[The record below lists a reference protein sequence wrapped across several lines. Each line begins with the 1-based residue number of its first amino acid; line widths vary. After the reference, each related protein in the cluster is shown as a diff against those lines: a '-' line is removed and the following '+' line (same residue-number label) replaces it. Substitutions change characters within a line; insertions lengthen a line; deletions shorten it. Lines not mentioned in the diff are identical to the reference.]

1 MNSPTPPAL
10 TFDDVA
16 QAIGDTDPAS
26 TNASKLRAA
35 LGRGSFATIQRH
47 LDTIRA
53 QRVAAL
59 QAPADA
65 AAVPAMPQEL
75 AALWGAAYAVAAV
88 SVRTRLDAV
97 VQERDALAKALQ
109 AAHGDVQALTAEMET
124 MAGHADQAGQALAK
138 ATAAHDLA
146 AGQWAAQSE
155 KLAAQHAQELAGVV
169 AQLEAAQHQAQ
180 LAQLESRIGGQAL
193 QATIDRLTD
202 QLADVKSLLM
212 RPVA

>member
-1 MNSPTPPAL
+1 MNAPTPTAL

-16 QAIGDTDPAS
+16 QAIGDTDPAH

-53 QRVAAL
+53 HRAAAL

-65 AAVPAMPQEL
+65 AAVPAMPQEV
-75 AALWGAAYAVAAV
+75 AALWGAAYAVAAA

-109 AAHGDVQALTAEMET
+109 ASHGDVHALTAEMET
-124 MAGHADQAGQALAK
+124 MAGHADQAEQALAK

-146 AGQWAAQSE
+146 AGQWATQSE
-155 KLAAQHAQELAGVV
+155 KLAAQHAQELAGAT
-169 AQLEAAQHQAQ
+169 AQLEAAQHQLQ

-212 RPVA
+212 RPAA